1 LSIQLVMMEQGLLM
15 RLGAAASLV
24 GHGAVLGLTLLFA
37 SVQPFQSA
45 SSKPI
50 KIDLVPQQELDQ
62 LKAEI
67 VQPPQIPPPSE
78 PPNAKATQ
86 EAAKPTPSSP
96 KTPAQLP
103 ASAQQAAAS
112 PAAAAP
118 QPMPPPPTP
127 APQAMPALLPM
138 PMQAPDVTQRYHVML
153 GLPADSLKQGS
164 GGQAA
169 EAAKIATSDTDKLR
183 AHLRGCAS
191 LPASIG
197 AADKIKIVMRAVLS
211 PDGTLAHY
219 PTLIEASASPKG
231 PALMQAA
238 ITALQACQPYNM
250 LPADKYKEWRVLD
263 IPFTPLDFK
272 AG

>member
-1 LSIQLVMMEQGLLM
+1 M
-15 RLGAAASLV
+15 
-24 GHGAVLGLTLLFA
+24 
-37 SVQPFQSA
+37 
-45 SSKPI
+45 
-50 KIDLVPQQELDQ
+50 
-62 LKAEI
+62 
-67 VQPPQIPPPSE
+67 
-78 PPNAKATQ
+78 
-86 EAAKPTPSSP
+86 
-96 KTPAQLP
+96 
-103 ASAQQAAAS
+103 
-112 PAAAAP
+112 AAP
-118 QPMPPPPTP
+118 Q
-127 APQAMPALLPM
+127 
-138 PMQAPDVTQRYHVML
+138 APDITQRYGVML
-153 GLPADSLKQGS
+153 GLPEDARGQGS

-183 AHLRGCAS
+183 EHLRGCAS

-211 PDGTLAHY
+211 PDGTLAQY

-263 IPFTPLDFK
+263 VPFTPLDFK